1 MNGLSGFEHILRAL
15 QNRNYRIF
23 TVGNVVS
30 HIGTWVQRL
39 AVYWLTWELT
49 HSGTWLGVMAVADLF
64 PTIVFAPFSGAIADR
79 VNRLNMMRLTQ
90 SMSLAQAAALAALTL
105 SGLITIEWLL
115 LLTVVSGVIHSF
127 NQPVRLAIVPTLV
140 DRESLSAAIGINSI
154 TFNLARF
161 LGPIIAGWIIHLYG
175 VGAAFVL
182 NSMTFFV
189 FVITLS
195 MIRLTVV
202 APPSGPARARNM
214 RREIMEGFRY
224 VAAHSGIGRMLL
236 LLVFVAVLA
245 RPYIDLLSGFADEV
259 FDRGVDGLAMM
270 MSMSGI
276 GAMLGGIWLAQR
288 GPVTGLTKASVNAS
302 FLFAASLIAFTAT
315 DVYWFAL
322 PCLIFAGFGM
332 IVTGVGE
339 QTLIQN
345 AVDPA
350 MRGRVMSLYGMIGR
364 GAPAFGALIVGILSD
379 YLGFRLPLMGA
390 AVILLF
396 AWVWFRGRTDS
407 MARALEGEP
416 DTSET
421 R

>member
-1 MNGLSGFEHILRAL
+1 MKGLSGFGHILRAL

-49 HSGTWLGVMAVADLF
+49 HSGTWLGIMSVADLF

-90 SMSLAQAAALAALTL
+90 SLSLLQAAALAALTL
-105 SGLITIEWLL
+105 SGVITIEWLL
-115 LLTVVSGVIHSF
+115 ALTIISGVIHSF

-161 LGPIIAGWIIHLYG
+161 IGPMIAGLVIKFYG

-182 NSMTFFV
+182 NSVTFFV

-202 APPSGPARARNM
+202 GPPGGPAAARSM

-224 VAAHSGIGRMLL
+224 VAAHAGIGRMLL

-259 FDRGVDGLAMM
+259 FNRGVDGLALM

-276 GAMLGGIWLAQR
+276 GAMAGGIWLAQR

-315 DVYWFAL
+315 DIYWFAM
-322 PCLIFAGFGM
+322 PCLLFAGFGM

-396 AWVWFRGRTDS
+396 AWVWFRSRADS

-421 R
+421 Q